1 MAYLENDTIVALSTP
16 AGMGAIAVIRLSGSD
31 AIRMCDAVFQ
41 GTDLL
46 EAAANTLHV
55 GWLKDGDQL
64 VDEVVVGIFRA
75 PKSYTTE
82 DVVEIS
88 CHGSVFI
95 QQQVLTLMIK
105 QGARMAK
112 AGEFTMRAFLHGR
125 MDLSQAEAVA
135 DLIASE
141 GAAAHDLAIKQMRG
155 GFSNE
160 LSKLRD
166 QLIGFASMIELELDF
181 SEEDVEFANRD
192 ELVVLSNR
200 IEKVLDQLIDSFRL
214 GNVIK
219 QGVQTVIAGR
229 PNAGKSTLLNAL
241 LNEDRA
247 IVSEIAGTTRD
258 TIEEEVNIHGILFR
272 LIDTA
277 GIREATDVIEQA
289 GVQRTME
296 KIAQS
301 TLLLYVFDV
310 QEMSVEE
317 VGKDLQ
323 QFHQGNYK
331 LLLVGNKMDRGLPG
345 NKVLAL
351 DALGDVLY
359 ISSKDG
365 SNLDALKERMY
376 QLVGG
381 DNRLGDVVVTNVRHL
396 EALTKA
402 KGAIQEVLDGIKGKF
417 SGEITA
423 LSIRRALNYL
433 GEITGEVTHEDL
445 LDYIFSKFC
454 IGK

>member
-95 QQQVLTLMIK
+95 QQQVLALMIK

-155 GFSNE
+155 GFSHE

-345 NKVLAL
+345 DKVLAL
-351 DALGDVLY
+351 DAFGDVLY

>member
-55 GWLKDGDQL
+55 GWLKDGEQL

-95 QQQVLTLMIK
+95 QQQVLALMVR

-112 AGEFTMRAFLHGR
+112 PGEFTMRAFLHGR

-155 GFSNE
+155 GFSHE

-331 LLLVGNKMDRGLPG
+331 LLLVGNKMDRGLPAD
-345 NKVLAL
+345 KVLAL
-351 DALGDVLY
+351 DAFGDVLY

>member
-95 QQQVLTLMIK
+95 QQQVLALMIK

-345 NKVLAL
+345 DKVLAL
-351 DALGDVLY
+351 DAFGDVLY

-402 KGAIQEVLDGIKGKF
+402 KRAIQEVLDGIKGKF

>member
-16 AGMGAIAVIRLSGSD
+16 SGMGAIAVIRLSGSD

-95 QQQVLTLMIK
+95 QQQVLALMIK

-155 GFSNE
+155 GFSHE

-345 NKVLAL
+345 DKVLAL
-351 DALGDVLY
+351 DAFGDVLY